1 MPKLTSFDEL
11 RAMRNMLLADRDQRR
26 VRVTICAG
34 TACGASGS
42 NSTARAVRAHLLR
55 HGLANQVAL
64 QVTGCHGFCEMGP
77 FLCLEPQHRVGAELV
92 DRNHHAER
100 LAPGDTLVS
109 LHYAL
114 DFALKQSAGAA
125 NWPDRCRGDP
135 SPHRD
140 KSTTTRP
147 RRTG

>member
-77 FLCLEPQHRVGAELV
+77 FLCLEPQQ
-92 DRNHHAER
+92 
-100 LAPGDTLVS
+100 APIGPPTS
-109 LHYAL
+109 RGPWS
-114 DFALKQSAGAA
+114 SAPVTG
-125 NWPDRCRGDP
+125 
-135 SPHRD
+135 
-140 KSTTTRP
+140 STC
-147 RRTG
+147 